1 MKTLADPW
9 AGPQTPTLNKV
20 QEGPNHETRPIL
32 TKNSK
37 KPNKKKRSWRRK
49 EEERTQKGISIRR
62 EEEGKKMLTWS
73 PIKKLWNRRR
83 IQETSL
89 SPGRPPKLPIS
100 TRSVSIRRT
109 RALKKY
115 TFTHKNTIFGLTTSG
130 KRSRHLGLCDRAA
143 KGMRFRGFWV
153 PSRPPPPLRLQLTVS
168 HFCLNPI
175 RSPPLAIAATNL
187 LLLVLPRYRRP
198 FDPFGG
204 DAFPLLRSPKW
215 KH

>member
-1 MKTLADPW
+1 
-9 AGPQTPTLNKV
+9 
-20 QEGPNHETRPIL
+20 
-32 TKNSK
+32 
-37 KPNKKKRSWRRK
+37 
-49 EEERTQKGISIRR
+49 
-62 EEEGKKMLTWS
+62 MLTWS
-73 PIKKLWNRRR
+73 PIKKLGNRRR

-89 SPGRPPKLPIS
+89 SLSPGGPPKLPIS

-130 KRSRHLGLCDRAA
+130 KRSRHLGLRDRAA

-153 PSRPPPPLRLQLTVS
+153 PSRPPPPPRLQLTVS

-187 LLLVLPRYRRP
+187 LLLVLPRCRPP

-204 DAFPLLRSPKW
+204 DALSLLRSPKW